1 MEAVGVPYGS
11 YARLIMLYLQTEA
24 LRTNSREVELGGSW
38 RAWMSRIGV
47 PWGGSSGKAVREQA
61 DRIARCRLT
70 FHVQG
75 QGRAALVNQNIVDRA
90 DWAEFRVR
98 WHRRVPRT
106 PEPRTAKLSEGF
118 FEQLKRHPVP
128 LEENAIKALANNSA
142 ALDVYIW
149 LAYRLH
155 SLTGP
160 RAVTWKALKA
170 QFGTSYKEL
179 YHFKARFPD
188 LLSLATAV
196 YPDAKLEVADE
207 GVILKPSRPPVSPR
221 LIQVGS

>member
-1 MEAVGVPYGS
+1 
-11 YARLIMLYLQTEA
+11 
-24 LRTNSREVELGGSW
+24 
-38 RAWMSRIGV
+38 
-47 PWGGSSGKAVREQA
+47 
-61 DRIARCRLT
+61 
-70 FHVQG
+70 
-75 QGRAALVNQNIVDRA
+75 
-90 DWAEFRVR
+90 
-98 WHRRVPRT
+98 
-106 PEPRTAKLSEGF
+106 
-118 FEQLKRHPVP
+118 LKRHPVP

-160 RAVTWKALKA
+160 RTVTWKALRA
-170 QFGTSYKEL
+170 QFGTNYKEL

-221 LIQVGS
+221 LIQVGG